1 MSTPAHPRTQ
11 ILLAWS
17 SGKDSAM
24 FRRAVELRAGDV
36 VQRDGFVFADLL
48 PATRS

>member
-1 MSTPAHPRTQ
+1 MSMPSATRTRT
-11 ILLAWS
+11 LLAWS

-48 PATRS
+48 PAARS